1 MFDSVQVRFKNTKH
15 RPSPFASTREVPFVE
30 SYLTVLKSVID
41 DIETEYFWFFAD
53 FMDLRT
59 MDLDYI
65 PEQHEKDQIH
75 VWYNTHP
82 LGGTNE
88 EGNVFLIPTTALR
101 EQIKDLKFLRDFK
114 DINYHAH
121 DNLFQNWIPK
131 VAFKL
136 KDPYTAFYNGVPNY
150 YKWLHNNNLDPAC
163 IPNFF
168 PSFWEDEK
176 LYTWGKTNDIMLV
189 PHREN
194 LEQFYD
200 FDRIVHFDLE
210 YKVRPMDIIFISYD
224 EPGAE
229 KRFNELKEKHPRAKW
244 SKGVTGQTLAY
255 MAAAMMSETDYF
267 FAVFPKIDIVDEFKF
282 DFQPD
287 RLKNPS
293 HYIFD
298 CYNEV
303 IDCTYGH
310 DGVILYNKKLVMET
324 IKPGLDFTLSK
335 PVTVVPIL
343 SAVNKLDETPLL
355 AWRTAFRE
363 VIKLKLQKPT
373 VEGKYRLKKWTTLG
387 KGDNAEWVNNG
398 ALDGVAYIEEGNDPY
413 MSYDFEWIKK
423 YFEERYG

>member
-53 FMDLRT
+53 FMDLST

-65 PEQHEKDQIH
+65 PEQHEREQIH

-121 DNLFQNWIPK
+121 DNLFQNRIPK
-131 VAFKL
+131 VAFIL
-136 KDPYTAFYNGVPNY
+136 KDPYTALYNGAPNY
-150 YKWLHNNNLDPAC
+150 YKWLYNADLDPAC

-200 FDRIVHFDLE
+200 FDRIVHFDLDYE
-210 YKVRPMDIIFISYD
+210 VNQMDIIFISYD

-229 KRFNELKEKHPRAKW
+229 KRFNKLKEKHPRAKW

>member
-1 MFDSVQVRFKNTKH
+1 
-15 RPSPFASTREVPFVE
+15 
-30 SYLTVLKSVID
+30 
-41 DIETEYFWFFAD
+41 
-53 FMDLRT
+53 
-59 MDLDYI
+59 
-65 PEQHEKDQIH
+65 
-75 VWYNTHP
+75 
-82 LGGTNE
+82 
-88 EGNVFLIPTTALR
+88 
-101 EQIKDLKFLRDFK
+101 
-114 DINYHAH
+114 
-121 DNLFQNWIPK
+121 
-131 VAFKL
+131 
-136 KDPYTAFYNGVPNY
+136 
-150 YKWLHNNNLDPAC
+150 
-163 IPNFF
+163 
-168 PSFWEDEK
+168 
-176 LYTWGKTNDIMLV
+176 
-189 PHREN
+189 
-194 LEQFYD
+194 
-200 FDRIVHFDLE
+200 
-210 YKVRPMDIIFISYD
+210 
-224 EPGAE
+224 
-229 KRFNELKEKHPRAKW
+229 
-244 SKGVTGQTLAY
+244 

>member
-1 MFDSVQVRFKNTKH
+1 LYN
-15 RPSPFASTREVPFVE
+15 
-30 SYLTVLKSVID
+30 
-41 DIETEYFWFFAD
+41 AD
-53 FMDLRT
+53 
-59 MDLDYI
+59 
-65 PEQHEKDQIH
+65 
-75 VWYNTHP
+75 
-82 LGGTNE
+82 
-88 EGNVFLIPTTALR
+88 
-101 EQIKDLKFLRDFK
+101 
-114 DINYHAH
+114 
-121 DNLFQNWIPK
+121 
-131 VAFKL
+131 
-136 KDPYTAFYNGVPNY
+136 
-150 YKWLHNNNLDPAC
+150 LDPAC

-200 FDRIVHFDLE
+200 FDRIVHFDLDYE
-210 YKVRPMDIIFISYD
+210 VNQMDIIFISYD

-229 KRFNELKEKHPRAKW
+229 KRFNKLKEKHPRAKW

-413 MSYDFEWIKK
+413 RSYDFEWIKK
-423 YFEERYG
+423 YFEERYGINKIMRLGYNHEKDSIEANRYWNNTISPLLNNGSLENAVNGTYAYPNRVGCIPG